1 MALQDIINSAVNI
14 EVNRSKLIAQTISRN
29 GRISVASRNW
39 NNPFRF
45 VVTPKPV
52 WSYDDYRAQ
61 FEPLFNNDRFA
72 SQTFALT
79 DFNVST
85 GASLSPGSDWLT
97 EYQGDLSPA
106 DTTKTF
112 VSGGASAANTVTLDS
127 TTGLTVGMNV
137 SGTGIASTTKITV
150 IAGNVIT
157 IAAAFTVQA
166 AGTYSF
172 SSNSS
177 LNSYTATSI
186 SGNSLTI
193 TKANS
198 PTVGQYIV
206 RAGDYIR
213 ISGGNYPYIATTDLQ
228 VSASATETI
237 TLHRGAIEAVTPGTA
252 IFVGRRAA
260 FFKVI
265 VSKLPQI
272 RFLPGKLVEFT
283 DNFELFEDIQ

>member
-1 MALQDIINSAVNI
+1 MALQDIVNSAVNI

-45 VVTPKPV
+45 IVTPKPV
-52 WSYDDYRAQ
+52 WSYDDYREQ
-61 FEPLFNNDRFA
+61 FEPIFNNDRFA

-79 DFNVST
+79 NFNVST

-97 EYQGDLSPA
+97 EYQGQLA
-106 DTTKTF
+106 DATDQ
-112 VSGGASAANTVTLDS
+112 VLD
-127 TTGLTVGMNV
+127 N
-137 SGTGIASTTKITV
+137 
-150 IAGNVIT
+150 
-157 IAAAFTVQA
+157 
-166 AGTYSF
+166 
-172 SSNSS
+172 
-177 LNSYTATSI
+177 YTATSI

-193 TKANS
+193 TKAGS

>member
-45 VVTPKPV
+45 TVTPKPV
-52 WSYDDYRAQ
+52 WSYDDYREQ
-61 FEPLFNNDRFA
+61 FEPLFNNDRFN
-72 SQTFALT
+72 SQIFALT
-79 DFNVST
+79 NFNVST

-97 EYQGDLSPA
+97 EYQGQLA
-106 DTTKTF
+106 DATDQI
-112 VSGGASAANTVTLDS
+112 LD
-127 TTGLTVGMNV
+127 N
-137 SGTGIASTTKITV
+137 
-150 IAGNVIT
+150 
-157 IAAAFTVQA
+157 
-166 AGTYSF
+166 
-172 SSNSS
+172 
-177 LNSYTATSI
+177 YTATSI

-193 TKANS
+193 TKAGS

-213 ISGGNYPYIATTDLQ
+213 MSGGNYPYIVTTDLQ

-237 TLHRGAIEAVTPGTA
+237 TLHRGAIESVAASTP

-260 FFKVI
+260 LFKVI